1 MMYQVQIVNL
11 IREFHQSTQ
20 NQYQLK
26 KLMNNREYRN
36 QCFGVERLNTNNKVK
51 LIISQV
57 EVFEDLLS
65 CEFQMDLIPKDQPK
79 SNESNQKWSLVAF
92 AFVGLLFI
100 GGSITAIEH
109 IKHNRQLLHETQAD

>member
-1 MMYQVQIVNL
+1 MYQVQIINL

-26 KLMNNREYRN
+26 KLMNNQEYRN
-36 QCFGVERLNTNNKVK
+36 QCFAVERLNTNNKVK

-57 EVFEDLLS
+57 EAFEDLLS
-65 CEFQMDLIPKDQPK
+65 CEFQVDLIPKDHSK
-79 SNESNQKWSLVAF
+79 NNESNQKWALVAF

-100 GGSITAIEH
+100 GGSITTIEH
-109 IKHNRQLLHETQAD
+109 IKHNRQVIHENQAD